1 MGQDTVLRRTG
12 DELAHYQC
20 RLVRVCR
27 CGRAG
32 CVSCVLSSCDGL
44 FLCLFVQRWWYR
56 GGPGRLWD
64 GRVSAKRNSSVMKG
78 TTSRSRTLLRRRGVL
93 LPRGCMCRWVIRY
106 TLRSVLETEGNAED
120 DDTLFSSWS
129 LESHR
134 LGTYQ
139 LRQGNARNM
148 TRDRAW
154 SVCLVGGASYGCE
167 SNSSV
172 AHG

>member
-64 GRVSAKRNSSVMKG
+64 GRVSAKRNSSVIRG
-78 TTSRSRTLLRRRGVL
+78 LRRG
-93 LPRGCMCRWVIRY
+93 
-106 TLRSVLETEGNAED
+106 LEP
-120 DDTLFSSWS
+120 SS
-129 LESHR
+129 
-134 LGTYQ
+134 
-139 LRQGNARNM
+139 
-148 TRDRAW
+148 
-154 SVCLVGGASYGCE
+154 VGGAFFFLEAACAGGLSAIHSEVSSRLKAMLRTMIPCSHRGAWSPTDSE
-167 SNSSV
+167 LTNSV
-172 AHG
+172 KEMHGI